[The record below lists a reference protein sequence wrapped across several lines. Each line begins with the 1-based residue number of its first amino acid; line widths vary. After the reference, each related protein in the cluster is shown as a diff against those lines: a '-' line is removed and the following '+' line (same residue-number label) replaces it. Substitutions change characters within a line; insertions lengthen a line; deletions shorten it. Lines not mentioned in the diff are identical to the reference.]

1 MAIVKD
7 LGMVTAYAYAVAGG
21 YEGTEAEFTEMLGQ
35 AGITLAQL
43 ENLTAVATTLSE
55 GSEATAS
62 YADGVLTFGIPKG
75 DTGATGPQGEQ
86 GVKGDT
92 GNGIVSIAK
101 TGTSG
106 LVDTYTIT
114 FTDGTTT
121 TFTVTN
127 GADGDITNVAQAF
140 DATKAYSAG
149 DMVLYQGTLYVF
161 TAAHA
166 AGAWVGS
173 DAQAVILTDEV
184 TALKDDLSNLDDA
197 VYSNIIREIVPY
209 PFGTSLNNAYVWV
222 ATSVYVPKGLS
233 GILTCA
239 NLSTGINQGKTL
251 HVIKLLENAN
261 TSYTVLSDTVIESD
275 FHGVNIYIS
284 KTETSTGNVYVG
296 FYSVDNGICYQT
308 SGDRRTSF
316 KRCEYS
322 NVTVGETVTLGG
334 TFSMDFAFGLA
345 VTVASGGKKS
355 YVVVDASGNGDY
367 TSVYNAINNEPEN
380 TVIYINP
387 GIYEQDM
394 TACLKKRIILIGAD
408 RNQCII
414 RDTDG
419 RYGHHPLYVSCGYF
433 ENLTIEAPYI
443 SGTSQEVGVSDL
455 GAYAVHIDTD
465 EDYSVGK
472 TTEFHHCTIR
482 SDFFPA
488 VGLGMRKDATY
499 IFDDCEL
506 INGQITGRGDYS
518 DEGTLGALYF
528 HDSNGVQG
536 NQYIILKDN
545 VFKSNL
551 KYALCPYQA
560 TRNPQNNRVYCD
572 FINNVL
578 YSDVGKYTDTVWFRG
593 DPFNVSTGIFSV
605 GIGYG
610 NSINTLNNV

>member
-1 MAIVKD
+1 MADTNVILKRIVD
-7 LGMVTAYAYAVAGG
+7 LVTQSDVD
-21 YEGTEAEFTEMLGQ
+21 
-35 AGITLAQL
+35 
-43 ENLTAVATTLSE
+43 
-55 GSEATAS
+55 
-62 YADGVLTFGIPKG
+62 DGVYTII
-75 DTGATGPQGEQ
+75 DSVSGA
-86 GVKGDT
+86 VKKYPLGSF
-92 GNGIVSIAK
+92 ICSIAPIF
-101 TGTSG
+101 
-106 LVDTYTIT
+106 DTTEDYT
-114 FTDGTTT
+114 
-121 TFTVTN
+121 
-127 GADGDITNVAQAF
+127 AGDICN
-140 DATKAYSAG
+140 
-149 DMVLYQGTLYVF
+149 YQGQLYRF
-161 TAAHA
+161 TADHA
-166 AGAWVGS
+166 AGAWTGS
-173 DAQAVILTDEV
+173 DVETVTLAEIMATADEIS
-184 TALKDDLSNLDDA
+184 ALRDDLSKLDDA
-197 VYSNIIREIVPY
+197 VYSNVIRDIVPY
-209 PFGTSLNNAYVWV
+209 SFGTSLNNAYVWV

-233 GILTCA
+233 GILTCS

-261 TSYTVLSDTVIESD
+261 NSYTVLSDTVIESD

-284 KTETSTGNVYVG
+284 KSESSTGNVYVG

-308 SGDRRTSF
+308 SGNRRTSF

-322 NVTVGETVTLGG
+322 TVTVGGTVTLDG
-334 TFSMDFAFGLA
+334 TFNMDFAFGLA
-345 VTVASGGKKS
+345 VNVAVGEKN
-355 YVVVDASGNGDY
+355 YVVVDANGNGDY
-367 TSVYNAINNEPEN
+367 ASVYNAINNEPEN

-394 TACLKKRIILIGAD
+394 TACLKKRIILIGTD

-419 RYGHHPLYVSCGYF
+419 RYGHHPLYISCGYF

-465 EDYSVGK
+465 DDYSVGK
-472 TTEFHHCTIR
+472 TTEFHHCTIK

-506 INGQITGRGDYS
+506 VNGQITGRGDYS

-536 NQYIILKDN
+536 NQYIVLKDN

-551 KYALCPYQA
+551 KYALCPYQV

-578 YSDVGKYTDTVWFRG
+578 YSDVGKYTDTVWFRN
-593 DPFNVSTGIFSV
+593 DPFNALTGIFSI